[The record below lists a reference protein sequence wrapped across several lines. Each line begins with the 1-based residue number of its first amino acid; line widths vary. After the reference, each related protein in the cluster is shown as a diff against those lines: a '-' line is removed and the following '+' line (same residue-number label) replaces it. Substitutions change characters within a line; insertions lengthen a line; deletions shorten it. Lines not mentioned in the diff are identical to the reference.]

1 MSPSPLRLI
10 ALHDSVNDAL
20 ALASQLR
27 NAGIQANVR
36 HVEDLP
42 QLHELLREDDLDLI
56 LHLVEL
62 PEPRLADVTAA
73 AQGHAPAIPVVGM
86 TASYSVEALLD
97 SIKDG
102 ARDLIDLN
110 HPAHVLHVIRRET
123 GAMDCTRRLQRF
135 EGLYQESEKRCH
147 ALMESSRDAIAYVHG
162 GMHVFANPVYLET
175 FGFDRLEDLEGSPL
189 LDLVQPE
196 DQPRIRDYMRGHPD
210 ANPEGRL
217 EELKLKRRDGSVLS
231 AGIELSPATIEGEPC
246 TQVLIRTQSD
256 THALE
261 EQINFLSQRDL
272 LTGLY
277 NRQYFL
283 SRLEDAL
290 QQAREGHQASA
301 LIHVQITNV
310 AELKGKLGVAGLD
323 VLITDAGKLIEK
335 LVGPEMLLSRY
346 SAHAFALLVPTNGGS
361 SCSRT
366 LGSASKSLR
375 PSTAEAPAG
384 SGRREPAS
392 MPEARPGAALEES
405 PEAFALRILA
415 GVMQHIFDVGG
426 QSATL
431 QAAAGIALLDQD
443 TPSVNELLN
452 RAERATLDAE
462 AKGTER
468 VAVYTPREGEV
479 SQSEQD
485 EQWSRMLRNALR
497 SNRFRLL
504 YQPMLSL
511 QGDTTRQRYE
521 AFLRLLDEE
530 NHPISPNEF
539 MAAAER
545 TQISHALDR
554 WVILHALQAITEAR
568 QRGLNVQLFVRLSA
582 RSIADPEFPGWLG
595 ERLMAMQIHDGSL
608 ALEVNEKVAIEHL
621 KQVKDLQRQLG
632 SMNCPLLLDGF
643 GLGDDPFRVLNYL
656 EVQWFKL
663 DRGLMESFATHKVNQ
678 AKVRELIGAIKK
690 RGSGQLVVANVENA
704 MTLQIVLGDGA
715 DFVQGNFIQAPV
727 ERLDFDFSA
736 F

>member
-36 HVEDLP
+36 YAEDLP
-42 QLHELLREDDLDLI
+42 QLHELLREDELDLI
-56 LHLVEL
+56 LHLLEL

-73 AQGHAPAIPVVGM
+73 ARGHAPAIPVVGM
-86 TASYSVEALLD
+86 TTSYSVEALLD

-102 ARDLIDLN
+102 ARDLIDLS
-110 HPAHVLHVIRRET
+110 HPAHVLHVIQRET
-123 GAMDCTRRLQRF
+123 GAMGCVRRLKRF
-135 EGLYQESEKRCH
+135 EGMYQESEKRCH

-175 FGFDRLEDLEGSPL
+175 FGFDRTEDLEGSPL
-189 LDLVQPE
+189 LDLVQAE
-196 DQPRIRDYMRGHPD
+196 DQPRIREYMRGRSDGSPSGKL
-210 ANPEGRL
+210 EGV
-217 EELKLKRRDGSVLS
+217 KFKRRDGRTLS
-231 AGIELSPATIEGEPC
+231 AALELSPATVDGEPC
-246 TQVLIRTQSD
+246 TQVLIRTQAD
-256 THALE
+256 TQALE

-283 SRLEDAL
+283 SRLEDTL
-290 QQAREGHQASA
+290 QQAREGQSSA
-301 LIHVQITNV
+301 LIHIQITNV
-310 AELKGKLGVAGLD
+310 PELKSKLGVAGLD

-346 SAHAFALLVPTNGGS
+346 SAHAFALLLPLDGGQ
-361 SCSRT
+361 
-366 LGSASKSLR
+366 
-375 PSTAEAPAG
+375 
-384 SGRREPAS
+384 EP
-392 MPEARPGAALEES
+392 

-415 GVMQHIFDVGG
+415 GVTQHIFDVGG
-426 QSATL
+426 QSVIL

-462 AKGTER
+462 AKTTER
-468 VAVYTPREGEV
+468 VATYTPKEGEV

-485 EQWSRMLRNALR
+485 EQWNRMLRNALR
-497 SNRFRLL
+497 NNRFRLL

-511 QGDTTRQRYE
+511 GGDTSRQRYE
-521 AFLRLLDEE
+521 VFLRLLDEGDR
-530 NHPISPNEF
+530 PIFPNEF

-554 WVILHALQAITEAR
+554 WVILRALQAITEAR

-608 ALEVNEKVAIEHL
+608 ALEVNEKVAIDYL

-632 SMNCPLLLDGF
+632 ALNCPLLLDGF
-643 GLGDDPFRVLNYL
+643 GLGDDPFRILNYI
-656 EVQWFKL
+656 EVQWLKI

-678 AKVRELIGAIKK
+678 AKVRELIKAVKQ
-690 RGSGQLVVANVENA
+690 RGSSQLVVPNVENA

-715 DFVQGNFIQAPV
+715 DFVQGDFIQAPV
-727 ERLDFDFSA
+727 ERL
-736 F
+736 

>member
-1 MSPSPLRLI
+1 MSPSSPSPLRLV

-20 ALASQLR
+20 ALASLLR

-36 HVEDLP
+36 YAEDLP
-42 QLHELLREDDLDLI
+42 QLHELLREDELDLI
-56 LHLVEL
+56 LHLLEL

-97 SIKDG
+97 CIKKG

-110 HPAHVLHVIRRET
+110 HPAHVLHVIQRET
-123 GAMDCTRRLQRF
+123 GAMGCVRRLKRF
-135 EGLYQESEKRCH
+135 EGMYQESEKRCH

-346 SAHAFALLVPTNGGS
+346 SAHAFALLLPLEGGQ
-361 SCSRT
+361 
-366 LGSASKSLR
+366 
-375 PSTAEAPAG
+375 
-384 SGRREPAS
+384 EP
-392 MPEARPGAALEES
+392 

-415 GVMQHIFDVGG
+415 GVTQHIFEVGG

-462 AKGTER
+462 AKTTER
-468 VAVYTPREGEV
+468 VAVYTPREGEL

-485 EQWSRMLRNALR
+485 EQWNRMLRNALR

-521 AFLRLLDEE
+521 AFLRLMDEE
-530 NHPISPNEF
+530 NRPIAPNEF

-678 AKVRELIGAIKK
+678 AKVRELIKAIKQ

>member
-20 ALASQLR
+20 ALASLLR

-36 HVEDLP
+36 YAEDLP
-42 QLHELLREDDLDLI
+42 QLHELLREDELDLI
-56 LHLVEL
+56 LHLLEL

-97 SIKDG
+97 SIKKG

-110 HPAHVLHVIRRET
+110 HPAHVLHVIQRET
-123 GAMDCTRRLQRF
+123 GAMDCVRRLKRF

-189 LDLVQPE
+189 LDLIQPE

-217 EELKLKRRDGSVLS
+217 EELKLKRRDGSLLV

-246 TQVLIRTQSD
+246 TQVLIRTQPD

-301 LIHVQITNV
+301 LIHIQITNV

-346 SAHAFALLVPTNGGS
+346 SAHAFALLLPLDGGQ
-361 SCSRT
+361 
-366 LGSASKSLR
+366 
-375 PSTAEAPAG
+375 EA
-384 SGRREPAS
+384 
-392 MPEARPGAALEES
+392 

-415 GVMQHIFDVGG
+415 GVTQHIFDVGG

-462 AKGTER
+462 AKTTER

-485 EQWSRMLRNALR
+485 EQWNRMLRNALR

-530 NHPISPNEF
+530 NHSIPPNEF

-632 SMNCPLLLDGF
+632 FMNCPLLLDGF
-643 GLGDDPFRVLNYL
+643 GLGNDPFRVLNYL

-663 DRGLMESFATHKVNQ
+663 DRGLLESFATHKVNQ
-678 AKVRELIGAIKK
+678 AKVRELIKAIKQ
-690 RGSGQLVVANVENA
+690 RGSGQVVVANVENA

>member
-36 HVEDLP
+36 YAEDLP
-42 QLHELLREDDLDLI
+42 QLHELLREDELDLI
-56 LHLVEL
+56 LHLLEL

-97 SIKDG
+97 SIKAG
-102 ARDLIDLN
+102 ARDLIDLS
-110 HPAHVLHVIRRET
+110 HPAHVLHVIQRET
-123 GAMDCTRRLQRF
+123 GAMDCVRRLKRF
-135 EGLYQESEKRCH
+135 EGMYQESEKRCH

-189 LDLVQPE
+189 LDLVQAE
-196 DQPRIRDYMRGHPD
+196 DQPRIREYMRGHSD
-210 ANPEGRL
+210 ANPAGKLEGV
-217 EELKLKRRDGSVLS
+217 KFKRRDGRVL
-231 AGIELSPATIEGEPC
+231 AAAIELSPATIEGEPC
-246 TQVLIRTQSD
+246 TQVMIRTQAD
-256 THALE
+256 TQALE

-283 SRLEDAL
+283 SRLEGAL
-290 QQAREGHQASA
+290 QQAREGQSSA
-301 LIHVQITNV
+301 LIHIQITNV
-310 AELKGKLGVAGLD
+310 PELKGKLGVAGLD

-346 SAHAFALLVPTNGGS
+346 SAHAFALLLPLDGGQ
-361 SCSRT
+361 
-366 LGSASKSLR
+366 
-375 PSTAEAPAG
+375 EAP
-384 SGRREPAS
+384 ET
-392 MPEARPGAALEES
+392 
-405 PEAFALRILA
+405 FALRLLA
-415 GVMQHIFDVGG
+415 GLTQHIFDVGG

-443 TPSVNELLN
+443 TPNVNELLN

-462 AKGTER
+462 AKTTER
-468 VAVYTPREGEV
+468 VATYTPKEGEV

-511 QGDTTRQRYE
+511 GGDTSRQRYE

-530 NHPISPNEF
+530 NRPISPSEF

-595 ERLMAMQIHDGSL
+595 ERLMAMQVHDGSL
-608 ALEVNEKVAIEHL
+608 ALEMSEKVAIEHL

-632 SMNCPLLLDGF
+632 ALNCPLLLDGF
-643 GLGDDPFRVLNYL
+643 GLGDDPFRILNYI
-656 EVQWFKL
+656 EVQWLKL

-678 AKVRELIGAIKK
+678 AKVRELIKAIKQ

>member
-1 MSPSPLRLI
+1 MSPSSLRLI

-36 HVEDLP
+36 YAEDLP
-42 QLHELLREDDLDLI
+42 QLHELLREDELDLI
-56 LHLVEL
+56 LHLLEL

-73 AQGHAPAIPVVGM
+73 AQGHTPAIPVVGM

-97 SIKDG
+97 SIKKG

-110 HPAHVLHVIRRET
+110 HPAHVLHVIQRET
-123 GAMDCTRRLQRF
+123 GAMGYARRLRRL

-162 GMHVFANPVYLET
+162 GMHVFANAVYLET
-175 FGFDRLEDLEGSPL
+175 FGFDRFEDLEGSPL
-189 LDLVQPE
+189 LDLVHPE
-196 DQPRIRDYMRGHPD
+196 DQPRLREYMRGHQD
-210 ANPEGRL
+210 GDLHGKL
-217 EELKLKRRDGSVLS
+217 EDVKFKRRDGSVLTAS
-231 AGIELSPATIEGEPC
+231 IELSNATIEGEPC
-246 TQVLIRTQSD
+246 TQVLIRTQAD
-256 THALE
+256 IQALE

-301 LIHVQITNV
+301 LIHIQITNV

-323 VLITDAGKLIEK
+323 VLITDVGKLIEK
-335 LVGPEMLLSRY
+335 LVGSEMLLSRY
-346 SAHAFALLVPTNGGS
+346 SAHAFALLLPLDGGQ
-361 SCSRT
+361 
-366 LGSASKSLR
+366 
-375 PSTAEAPAG
+375 
-384 SGRREPAS
+384 
-392 MPEARPGAALEES
+392 ES

-415 GVMQHIFDVGG
+415 GVTQHIFDVGG

-462 AKGTER
+462 AKTTER

-521 AFLRLLDEE
+521 AFLRLLDEDE
-530 NHPISPNEF
+530 QAISPNEF

-608 ALEVNEKVAIEHL
+608 ALEVNEKTAIEYL

-663 DRGLMESFATHKVNQ
+663 DRELMESFATHKVNQ
-678 AKVRELIGAIKK
+678 AKVRELIKAIKQ
-690 RGSGQLVVANVENA
+690 RGSGQLVVPNVENA